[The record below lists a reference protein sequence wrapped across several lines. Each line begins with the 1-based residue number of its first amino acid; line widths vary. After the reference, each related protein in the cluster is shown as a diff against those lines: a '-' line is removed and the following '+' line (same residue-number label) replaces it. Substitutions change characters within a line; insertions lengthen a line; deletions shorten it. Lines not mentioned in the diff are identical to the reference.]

1 MPERALRKF
10 LEEHLPAN
18 PEVQGLVVAF
28 SGGLDSSVLLHALL
42 PVAAEFAMPV
52 RAIHVH
58 HGLSPNADAWV
69 AHARRFCADCRV
81 ALEVLHVQV
90 PQVASLEASARRA
103 RYEAFTA
110 ALQPGE
116 ALLMAQHRDD
126 QAETFLFRLLRGA
139 GVTGL
144 SAMRPQRM
152 LELAQGGHAPQW
164 RPVLGMSRT
173 SLEHHAAARG
183 IIWIEDESNLE
194 LRHARNFLRQEVIPL
209 LETRWPAARQVMA
222 ATAARMGEA
231 DAMLQ
236 EYAVLLGKGCI
247 DTEGRVL
254 LPAFGRLSL
263 PQQRLVLRHW
273 LQGRGFLMP
282 SEAVLEQILR
292 ELIPARQDAAPVVV
306 FGDGELRRHRDHLHV
321 LKPLPD
327 IPDAWEAEWDGRQPL
342 RLPDGRLLHLELGTR
357 PTRFW
362 RVRFRR
368 GGERFRPA
376 EGRPS
381 RDLKSFLQEAD
392 VPPWQRAR
400 LPLVFDGE
408 ELVAVAGLE
417 ASGLERRLRFRIEL
431 PEHTLRVKDPH

>member
-18 PEVQGLVVAF
+18 PDVRGLVVAF

-42 PVAAEFAMPV
+42 PVAEEFAMPV

-58 HGLSPNADAWV
+58 HGLSPNADAWA
-69 AHARRFCADCRV
+69 AHARHFCADCRV

-90 PQVASLEASARRA
+90 PQAASLEASARRA
-103 RYEAFTA
+103 RYEAFTG

-144 SAMRPQRM
+144 AAMRPQRM

-164 RPVLGMSRT
+164 RPFLGMSRT
-173 SLEHHAAARG
+173 SLEHHAEARG
-183 IIWIEDESNLE
+183 IKWIEDESNQA
-194 LRHARNFLRQEVIPL
+194 LRHARNFLRHEVIPL

-231 DAMLQ
+231 DALLR
-236 EYAVLLGKGCI
+236 EYAILLGEGCI
-247 DTEGRVL
+247 DMEGRVS
-254 LPAFGRLSL
+254 LPAFSKLSL

-282 SEAVLEQILR
+282 PEAVLEQIQR
-292 ELIPARQDAAPVVV
+292 KLIPARQDAAPVVIC
-306 FGDGELRRHRDHLHV
+306 GDGEIRRHRDHLHA
-321 LKPLPD
+321 LKPLSD

-342 RLPDGRLLHLELGTR
+342 QLPDGRLLHLEQGTR
-357 PTRFW
+357 PKCVW

-376 EGRPS
+376 EGRPT
-381 RDLKSFLQEAD
+381 RDLKNFLQESAI
-392 VPPWQRAR
+392 PPWQRAR

-408 ELVAVAGLE
+408 ELVAVAGLV
-417 ASGLERRLRFRIEL
+417 APGLEKRLRFRIEV
-431 PEHTLRVKDPH
+431 PEHSPRVKDRQ